1 MPTWDKTVHE
11 NLVLNRPQ
19 KQKKLKIKHFI
30 NEQEQKKQSF
40 KKRQP
45 LFKNK
50 GNQKTSVPRD
60 VS

>member
-1 MPTWDKTVHE
+1 MPTWDKTAHE

-30 NEQEQKKQSF
+30 NEQEQKKQNF

-50 GNQKTSVPRD
+50 GNQKTSVQRD

>member
-1 MPTWDKTVHE
+1 MGQDCSREFSFEQATET
-11 NLVLNRPQ
+11 
-19 KQKKLKIKHFI
+19 KKLKIKHFI
-30 NEQEQKKQSF
+30 NEQEQKKQNF

-50 GNQKTSVPRD
+50 GNQKTSVQRD